1 MNSILLGPRQGGL
14 KTDHGVMGL
23 ATGRSVVMLTSPW
36 WGGGTEA
43 SWEWAW
49 MRGGAGWPVV
59 TRIGG
64 LGGRGSADGGGGSC
78 RGVAG
83 LRLRKASCAHGE
95 DCPER
100 CNSVEEERR
109 VLEWEGWA
117 SARSVDPSSVI
128 R

>member
-1 MNSILLGPRQGGL
+1 MEDSCFHDSVFTRCYHFEVIRLEFLLLQGQL
-14 KTDHGVMGL
+14 FL
-23 ATGRSVVMLTSPW
+23 RI
-36 WGGGTEA
+36 
-43 SWEWAW
+43 
-49 MRGGAGWPVV
+49 PVFRAKFTV
-59 TRIGG
+59 SFENCYARCLHNG

-78 RGVAG
+78 GGIAG

-100 CNSVEEERR
+100 CNSVEEERQ